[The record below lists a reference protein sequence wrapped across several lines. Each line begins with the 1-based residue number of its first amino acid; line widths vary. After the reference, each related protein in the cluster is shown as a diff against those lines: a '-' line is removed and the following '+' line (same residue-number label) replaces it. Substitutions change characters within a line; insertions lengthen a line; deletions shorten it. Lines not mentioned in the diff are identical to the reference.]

1 MIGSGKGQGGDGE
14 DPCSCD
20 GLQKVTRVFERLERV
35 QLLSRDPNSSCMSHL
50 CWHLRTE
57 SRIRWHH
64 FGGEI
69 TYACALR
76 DCVETNGLPTVQWH
90 PDVAPCCPP
99 QEVDFVVFTMKAPKH
114 LRCGHLQDACTPSP
128 VGIAQQQGIA
138 SKKRT
143 SSRRVEKKG
152 LKH

>member
-1 MIGSGKGQGGDGE
+1 VIGSGKGQGGDGE

-114 LRCGHLQDACTPSP
+114 LRCGHLPYKMP
-128 VGIAQQQGIA
+128 VHQALLALRNNKALRQRKEQAAGA
-138 SKKRT
+138 SRKK
-143 SSRRVEKKG
+143 V
-152 LKH
+152 